1 MEARTWLDAALEV
14 LKQGGQ
20 YSARDIVNEV
30 EKRGIRPIT
39 GKTPEATVGAV
50 LYTAI
55 QDGDSRVRLANSGLF
70 EFGEDTNVPNTTVLG
85 RLESVDPREIWP
97 DEARNFTP
105 WMLNNAPY
113 LGDILGL
120 EIELESREHQVG
132 SYYLDLFGR
141 DVSNQCVLIV
151 ENQLTTTDHR
161 HLGQLLTYAAGTRP
175 QAGTIVWIAPKFRD
189 EHRDALDFLN
199 SRVSGDS
206 SSQIRFFGVEMAVV
220 KIGNSVPAPQFT
232 VVSSPTGWNEQIAEV
247 RAATSGT
254 SRAQTYR
261 TFWSKYLVELDARA
275 PQATKVRT
283 APSASW
289 LTANY
294 LRRGIS
300 LVLGFVSGGQLA
312 AEIYIDLGNR
322 TRNLDAFFALKDKQS
337 EITSALGFDVAWDEL
352 PGRRACRIRVTRPGE
367 ISKIE
372 NHDEYREWFINQ
384 QLKFKQVF
392 RSLVDDLPSEIW
404 DREITEDGSS
414 SSDDELE

>member
-1 MEARTWLDAALEV
+1 MDARTWLDAALDV

-20 YSARDIVNEV
+20 YSARDIVNEI

-232 VVSSPTGWNEQIAEV
+232 VVSSPNGWNEQIAEV

-300 LVLGFVSGGQLA
+300 LVLGFVGGGQLA

-322 TRNLDAFFALKDKQS
+322 TRNLDAFFALKDKES
-337 EITSALGFDVAWDEL
+337 EIISALGFDVTWDEL

-367 ISKIE
+367 ISKME
-372 NHDEYREWFINQ
+372 NHGEYREWFIDQ

-414 SSDDELE
+414 SSDDDLG